1 MWMILGHNRL
11 LSGRRR
17 ILCIL
22 ILCVFFLCLKSLWD
36 SFESGQGGEGR
47 GGEERRIDGAIVSIQ
62 KAQCFPFNWNPI
74 HEFKV
79 ENVLA
84 GPNQKA
90 LIGRCRVSMML
101 VACFNCICS
110 LMATSQTAKP
120 INRSLE
126 LFSRFSSGF
135 IYFFSFHSLCLS
147 SFILFGFSIYFIS
160 FCLFF
165 FFSFLFLFFEEL
177 ISLLGSAAADMN
189 RRRMCIW
196 LVTKWRRV
204 AIFVDSTP
212 SAAVQVKRGGEW
224 PARIWALKTK
234 QKQCFS
240 PFRNSRHIG
249 RVGGRW
255 QQSPGFVSDSMA
267 DDGATL
273 SFPFHFLFCLDG
285 TWRGRHIHSRASSIM
300 ASIWEESAM
309 DERMS
314 KNGGLWDRLALR
326 APCPY

>member
-177 ISLLGSAAADMN
+177 IPLLGSAAADMN

-212 SAAVQVKRGGEW
+212 SAAVQVKRGGNGQPEYEHW
-224 PARIWALKTK
+224 K
-234 QKQCFS
+234 QNRS
-240 PFRNSRHIG
+240 
-249 RVGGRW
+249 
-255 QQSPGFVSDSMA
+255 SDSLRFEIHA
-267 DDGATL
+267 ISDGSVGAGNNL
-273 SFPFHFLFCLDG
+273 PGSFPTRWRTMVQLFLFHSISCFVWMEPDG
-285 TWRGRHIHSRASSIM
+285 VVTFIAEHRPSWRASGKNPP
-300 ASIWEESAM
+300 WTRECQ
-309 DERMS
+309 RMV
-314 KNGGLWDRLALR
+314 GYGTGWR
-326 APCPY
+326 

>member
-177 ISLLGSAAADMN
+177 IPLLGSAAADMN

-212 SAAVQVKRGGEW
+212 SAAVQVKRGGGMASQNMSIENKTEAVFLSVSKFT
-224 PARIWALKTK
+224 PYRTGRWALATI
-234 QKQCFS
+234 S
-240 PFRNSRHIG
+240 RVRFRLD
-249 RVGGRW
+249 GGRW
-255 QQSPGFVSDSMA
+255 CN
-267 DDGATL
+267 
-273 SFPFHFLFCLDG
+273 SFFSIPFLVLFGWNLTG
-285 TWRGRHIHSRASSIM
+285 SSHS
-300 ASIWEESAM
+300 
-309 DERMS
+309 
-314 KNGGLWDRLALR
+314 
-326 APCPY
+326 